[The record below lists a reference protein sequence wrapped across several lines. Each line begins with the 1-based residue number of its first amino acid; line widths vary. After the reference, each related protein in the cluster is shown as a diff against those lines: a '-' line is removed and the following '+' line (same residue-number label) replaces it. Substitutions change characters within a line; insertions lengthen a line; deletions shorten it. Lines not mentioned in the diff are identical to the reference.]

1 MQKQGKM
8 FTLRYKCKRKRKFQR
23 YNRALQ
29 YFYHGDVYPVMV
41 VLILILLR
49 LLLKRRQLRRLPK
62 RKAVKRK
69 LWVREIF
76 QKRYQ
81 QGDFHNLVKELRL
94 GDREFYFR

>member
-1 MQKQGKM
+1 MKMQNEHVLLYKGYCNI
-8 FTLRYKCKRKRKFQR
+8 FTMEM
-23 YNRALQ
+23 
-29 YFYHGDVYPVMV
+29 YPVMI

-62 RKAVKRK
+62 RNAVKRK